1 MWDNAEAMERLTR
14 WLLVMMA
21 MLLAASGLVWFYNSN
36 HLPVKQVSLK
46 GNLVYSDKKALGSLA
61 KEYIHGNILRTDI
74 NGAQEAYRR
83 YPWIASV
90 MVRRR
95 FPDTVEVVLTE
106 RKPVARW
113 GDHALVDGEGNVLKP
128 AWTDP
133 ECRYSEARKERLPK
147 CSAVM
152 TNFRLF
158 WQNRVWASKR

>member
-74 NGAQEAYRR
+74 NGAQEAYH
-83 YPWIASV
+83 AVSV
-90 MVRRR
+90 DCVGHGSPPFSRH
-95 FPDTVEVVLTE
+95 
-106 RKPVARW
+106 
-113 GDHALVDGEGNVLKP
+113 G
-128 AWTDP
+128 
-133 ECRYSEARKERLPK
+133 
-147 CSAVM
+147 
-152 TNFRLF
+152 
-158 WQNRVWASKR
+158 